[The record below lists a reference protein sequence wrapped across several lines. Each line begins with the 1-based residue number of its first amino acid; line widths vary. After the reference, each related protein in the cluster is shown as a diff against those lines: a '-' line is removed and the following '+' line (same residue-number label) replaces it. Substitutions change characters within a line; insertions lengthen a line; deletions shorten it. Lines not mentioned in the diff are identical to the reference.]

1 MNLFELTAELQ
12 NAMENIVID
21 PETGEA
27 TGFEAVDALDIAFD
41 DKAEGYA
48 LAIKNLLAFADS
60 AKAEAD
66 NMNARAKAAKARA
79 DKLKEHLSQS
89 MASVGKIKIETARAA
104 LSFRKSVS
112 VKITDDESIPDE
124 LFKVTV
130 KKEPNKT
137 EIGKLLK
144 SGESVP
150 GAELETKMNLQIK

>member
-1 MNLFELTAELQ
+1 MNLFELTTELQ

-27 TGFEAVDALDIAFD
+27 TGFESVDALDIAFD

-66 NMNARAKAAKARA
+66 KMNARAKAAKAKA

-89 MASVGKIKIETARAA
+89 MAAVGKTKIETARAA

-130 KKEPNKT
+130 KKEPDKT

-144 SGESVP
+144 SGGSVP

>member
-1 MNLFELTAELQ
+1 MNLYELTNELQ
-12 NAMENIVID
+12 CAIDALQTD
-21 PETGEA
+21 PETGEVS
-27 TGFEAVDALDIAFD
+27 GWESVDALDIAFE
-41 DKAEGYA
+41 DKAEAYA
-48 LAIKNLLAFADS
+48 LTIKNLLAFADS
-60 AKAEAD
+60 AKSEAD
-66 NMNARAKAAKARA
+66 NMNARAKAAKAKA

-89 MASVGKIKIETARAA
+89 MSAVGKTKIETARAA

>member
-1 MNLFELTAELQ
+1 MQIGDMKMNLFELTTELQ
-12 NAMENIVID
+12 NAMENIRID

-60 AKAEAD
+60 AKTEAD
-66 NMNARAKAAKARA
+66 NMNASAKAAKAKA

-89 MASVGKIKIETARAA
+89 MAAVGKTKIETARAA

-144 SGESVP
+144 SGE
-150 GAELETKMNLQIK
+150 